1 MHTNVFANSMFCF
14 QSAERSFDW
23 AVAQSSKMRKCV
35 FIGDSHQAALL
46 PVKLAL
52 LLACPFL
59 MGKPTNQYI
68 MKMLRS
74 AVDFV
79 VTSTK
84 QGWRFVLFGWDWLCW
99 EKSHWLI
106 SDFIFSSKNLNLHG
120 IMMELWN
127 YDGIWT
133 FYDGIWTDLSINLME
148 ILPIDPVGVKVS
160 LVLGHLPG
168 LARVST
174 PIS

>member
-1 MHTNVFANSMFCF
+1 VL
-14 QSAERSFDW
+14 
-23 AVAQSSKMRKCV
+23 RKV
-35 FIGDSHQAALL
+35 PL
-46 PVKLAL
+46 
-52 LLACPFL
+52 
-59 MGKPTNQYI
+59 
-68 MKMLRS
+68 
-74 AVDFV
+74 VDF
-79 VTSTK
+79 S
-84 QGWRFVLFGWDWLCW
+84 
-99 EKSHWLI
+99 
-106 SDFIFSSKNLNLHG
+106 FIFSSKNLNLHG

-168 LARVST
+168 LGRVST

>member
-1 MHTNVFANSMFCF
+1 
-14 QSAERSFDW
+14 
-23 AVAQSSKMRKCV
+23 
-35 FIGDSHQAALL
+35 
-46 PVKLAL
+46 
-52 LLACPFL
+52 
-59 MGKPTNQYI
+59 
-68 MKMLRS
+68 
-74 AVDFV
+74 
-79 VTSTK
+79 
-84 QGWRFVLFGWDWLCW
+84 
-99 EKSHWLI
+99 
-106 SDFIFSSKNLNLHG
+106 
-120 IMMELWN
+120 MMELWN

>member
-1 MHTNVFANSMFCF
+1 M
-14 QSAERSFDW
+14 
-23 AVAQSSKMRKCV
+23 
-35 FIGDSHQAALL
+35 
-46 PVKLAL
+46 
-52 LLACPFL
+52 
-59 MGKPTNQYI
+59 
-68 MKMLRS
+68 
-74 AVDFV
+74 
-79 VTSTK
+79 
-84 QGWRFVLFGWDWLCW
+84 
-99 EKSHWLI
+99 I

-168 LARVST
+168 LGRVSK

>member
-1 MHTNVFANSMFCF
+1 M
-14 QSAERSFDW
+14 
-23 AVAQSSKMRKCV
+23 
-35 FIGDSHQAALL
+35 
-46 PVKLAL
+46 
-52 LLACPFL
+52 
-59 MGKPTNQYI
+59 
-68 MKMLRS
+68 
-74 AVDFV
+74 
-79 VTSTK
+79 
-84 QGWRFVLFGWDWLCW
+84 
-99 EKSHWLI
+99 I

-168 LARVST
+168 LGRVST